1 MNAPMQAATRT
12 AALAAL
18 RGRFER
24 AGIVTAATEAEAIL
38 LHGLGLSRAA
48 FWCEPDA
55 AVHPEEARALDAL
68 ATRRERRVPL
78 QHLIGEVDF
87 HDVTLDVEPGVFV
100 PRPETEILV
109 EAALEAVAASG
120 APEVGRLLDLGT
132 GTGAVAVAMLHG
144 LPRWTGVALDRSAA
158 AVALA
163 TRNAARNGLA
173 ARLKVE
179 AGDFAAPPAT
189 APPTLPTPAQATP
202 APPAATGLPGRWAE
216 GRYHIVISNPPYIPT
231 RDCDGLMPE
240 VRDHDPRGAL
250 DGGPDGLDAYR
261 AIFRLLPR
269 LLAIGGVLALE
280 IGEDQA
286 DAILALS
293 GPGLESPRIVAD
305 LAGRPRVFVGIWR
318 GGVV

>member
-1 MNAPMQAATRT
+1 MNAPMQASTRT

-24 AGIVTAATEAEAIL
+24 AGIVTAASEAEAIL

-68 ATRRERRVPL
+68 ATRRERHVPL

-100 PRPETEILV
+100 PRPETETLV
-109 EAALEAVAASG
+109 EAALEAVAAAG
-120 APEVGRLLDLGT
+120 IPETGRLLDLGT

-158 AVALA
+158 AVTLA

-173 ARLKVE
+173 ARLRVE
-179 AGDFAAPPAT
+179 AGDFAAPPA
-189 APPTLPTPAQATP
+189 
-202 APPAATGLPGRWAE
+202 PAADGLAGRWAD
-216 GRYHIVISNPPYIPT
+216 GPYHLVISNPPYVPT

-250 DGGPDGLDAYR
+250 DGGLDGLDAYP

-318 GGVV
+318 GGVE